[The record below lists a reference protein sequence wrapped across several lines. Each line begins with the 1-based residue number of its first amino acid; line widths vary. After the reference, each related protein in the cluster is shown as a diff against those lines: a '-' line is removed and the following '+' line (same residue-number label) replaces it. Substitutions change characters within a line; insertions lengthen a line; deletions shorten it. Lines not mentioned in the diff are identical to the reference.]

1 MTFAR
6 ALTRPCPGRFLKRS
20 LGLLLA
26 QGALLASAVTMTAPS
41 VAASVARSDATSD
54 APPVVP
60 SSAPSATT
68 PAITPAAAPAGT
80 AIHTQDDKGRPV
92 SLAAPARRA
101 ITLAP
106 HATELVYAAGAG
118 DYLAATI
125 RGSDYP
131 PAARQ
136 VPVIGDGTQP
146 DAERVAAVRPDLLIA
161 WQPSAAQPVVRVMDK
176 LGVPVFYSDPLTLA
190 AIPDAV
196 ERMGVLFGTQA
207 QAGPAAAQLRARLD
221 ALAAR
226 YAGRRPVRVFIQA
239 GLDPIYTLNDSS
251 IVSDALRICGG
262 VNVFGQAPIV
272 APQVNLEGVLAAR
285 PEAVLAGVSRPEDT
299 ARNLAAWQ
307 ALGLPAARLGHVYG
321 VDADALYR
329 PGPRL
334 IDAAE
339 AICADLDRLR

>member
-1 MTFAR
+1 MIHANAYPHVEPGLFQ
-6 ALTRPCPGRFLKRS
+6 ALGSRLAA
-20 LGLLLA
+20 GLAVVLVTGLA
-26 QGALLASAVTMTAPS
+26 ANPAVAG
-41 VAASVARSDATSD
+41 
-54 APPVVP
+54 
-60 SSAPSATT
+60 
-68 PAITPAAAPAGT
+68 PAAGT
-80 AIHTQDDKGRPV
+80 AVQVRDDQGRTV

-101 ITLAP
+101 VTLAP

-118 DYLAATI
+118 DHVIATI

-136 VPVIGDGTQP
+136 LPVIGDGTQP
-146 DAERVAAVRPDLLIA
+146 DPERVAAVRPDLLIA
-161 WQPSAAQPVVRVMDK
+161 WQPGAAAPLARVMDK

-196 ERMGVLFGTQA
+196 ERMGALFGTEA
-207 QAGPAAAQLRARLD
+207 QARPAAQALRARLE

-226 YAGRRPVRVFIQA
+226 YAGRRPVRVFVQA

-251 IVSDALRICGG
+251 IVSDALRVCGG
-262 VNVFGQAPIV
+262 VNVFGQAPVV
-272 APQVNLEGVLAAR
+272 APQVSLESVLAAR
-285 PEAVLAGVSRPEDT
+285 PEAVLAGISRPEDA

>member
-1 MTFAR
+1 MIHANAYPHVEPGLFQ
-6 ALTRPCPGRFLKRS
+6 ALGSRLAA
-20 LGLLLA
+20 GLAVGLVAGLA
-26 QGALLASAVTMTAPS
+26 ANPAVAG
-41 VAASVARSDATSD
+41 
-54 APPVVP
+54 
-60 SSAPSATT
+60 
-68 PAITPAAAPAGT
+68 PAAGT
-80 AIHTQDDKGRPV
+80 TVQVRDDQGRTV

-101 ITLAP
+101 VTLAP

-118 DYLAATI
+118 DHVIATI

-136 VPVIGDGTQP
+136 LPVIGDGTQP
-146 DAERVAAVRPDLLIA
+146 DPERVAAVRPDLLIA
-161 WQPSAAQPVVRVMDK
+161 WQPGAAAPLARVMDK

-196 ERMGVLFGTQA
+196 ERMGALFGTEA
-207 QAGPAAAQLRARLD
+207 QARPAAQALRARLE

-226 YAGRRPVRVFIQA
+226 YAGRRPVRVFVQA

-251 IVSDALRICGG
+251 IVSDALRVCGG
-262 VNVFGQAPIV
+262 VNVFGQAPVV
-272 APQVNLEGVLAAR
+272 APQVSLESVLAAR
-285 PEAVLAGVSRPEDT
+285 PEAVLAGISRPEDA

-307 ALGLPAARLGHVYG
+307 ALGLPAARLGHVYS

>member
-1 MTFAR
+1 MIHANAYPHVEPGLFQ
-6 ALTRPCPGRFLKRS
+6 ALGSRLAA
-20 LGLLLA
+20 GLTVVLVAGLA
-26 QGALLASAVTMTAPS
+26 ANPAVAG
-41 VAASVARSDATSD
+41 
-54 APPVVP
+54 
-60 SSAPSATT
+60 
-68 PAITPAAAPAGT
+68 PAAGT
-80 AIHTQDDKGRPV
+80 AVQVRDDQGRTV

-101 ITLAP
+101 VTLAP

-118 DYLAATI
+118 DHVIATI

-136 VPVIGDGTQP
+136 LPVIGDGTQP
-146 DAERVAAVRPDLLIA
+146 DPERVAAVRPDLLIA
-161 WQPSAAQPVVRVMDK
+161 WQPGAAAPLARVMDK

-196 ERMGVLFGTQA
+196 ERMGALFGTEA
-207 QAGPAAAQLRARLD
+207 QARPAAQALRARLE

-226 YAGRRPVRVFIQA
+226 YAGRRPVRVFVQA

-251 IVSDALRICGG
+251 IVSDALRVCGG
-262 VNVFGQAPIV
+262 VNVFGQAPVV
-272 APQVNLEGVLAAR
+272 APQVSLESVLAAR
-285 PEAVLAGVSRPEDT
+285 PEAVLAGISRPEDA

>member
-1 MTFAR
+1 MIHANAYPHVEPGLFQ
-6 ALTRPCPGRFLKRS
+6 ALGSRLAA
-20 LGLLLA
+20 GLAVVLVAGLA
-26 QGALLASAVTMTAPS
+26 ANPAVAG
-41 VAASVARSDATSD
+41 
-54 APPVVP
+54 
-60 SSAPSATT
+60 
-68 PAITPAAAPAGT
+68 PAAGT
-80 AIHTQDDKGRPV
+80 AVQVRDDQGRTV

-101 ITLAP
+101 VTLAP

-118 DYLAATI
+118 DHVIATI

-136 VPVIGDGTQP
+136 LPVIGDGTQP
-146 DAERVAAVRPDLLIA
+146 DPERVAAVHPDLLIA
-161 WQPSAAQPVVRVMDK
+161 WQPGAAAPLARVMDK

-196 ERMGVLFGTQA
+196 ERMGALFGTEA
-207 QAGPAAAQLRARLD
+207 QARPAAQALRARLE

-226 YAGRRPVRVFIQA
+226 YAGRRPVRVFVQA

-251 IVSDALRICGG
+251 IVSDALRVCGG
-262 VNVFGQAPIV
+262 VNVFGQAPVV
-272 APQVNLEGVLAAR
+272 APQVSLESVLAAR
-285 PEAVLAGVSRPEDT
+285 PEAVLAGISRPEDA

>member
-1 MTFAR
+1 MIHADAYPYVEPGLFQ
-6 ALTRPCPGRFLKRS
+6 ALGSRLAA
-20 LGLLLA
+20 GLAVGLVAGLA
-26 QGALLASAVTMTAPS
+26 ANPAVAG
-41 VAASVARSDATSD
+41 
-54 APPVVP
+54 
-60 SSAPSATT
+60 
-68 PAITPAAAPAGT
+68 PAAGT
-80 AIHTQDDKGRPV
+80 AVQVRDDQGRTV

-101 ITLAP
+101 VTLAP

-118 DYLAATI
+118 DHVIATI

-136 VPVIGDGTQP
+136 LPVIGDGTQP
-146 DAERVAAVRPDLLIA
+146 DPERVAAVRPDLLIA
-161 WQPSAAQPVVRVMDK
+161 WQPGAAAPLARVMDK

-196 ERMGVLFGTQA
+196 ERMGALFGTEA
-207 QAGPAAAQLRARLD
+207 QARPAAQALRARLE
-221 ALAAR
+221 ALAER
-226 YAGRRPVRVFIQA
+226 YADRRPVRVFVQA

-251 IVSDALRICGG
+251 IVSDALRVCGG
-262 VNVFGQAPIV
+262 VNVFGQAPVV
-272 APQVNLEGVLAAR
+272 APQVSLESVLAAR
-285 PEAVLAGVSRPEDT
+285 PEAVLAGISRPEDA

>member
-6 ALTRPCPGRFLKRS
+6 ALTRPCPGRSLKRS
-20 LGLLLA
+20 LGLVLA
-26 QGALLASAVTMTAPS
+26 QGALLASAATMAAPS
-41 VAASVARSDATSD
+41 VAASAATSD
-54 APPVVP
+54 APSVVP
-60 SSAPSATT
+60 SSAPLA
-68 PAITPAAAPAGT
+68 ATPAAIPAGT

-92 SLAAPARRA
+92 SMAAPARRA

-136 VPVIGDGTQP
+136 VLVIGDGTQP

-161 WQPSAAQPVVRVMDK
+161 WQPTAAQPVVRVMDK

-207 QAGPAAAQLRARLD
+207 QAQPAAAQLRERLA

-272 APQVNLEGVLAAR
+272 APQVSLEGVLAAR

>member
-1 MTFAR
+1 MTHAHTPPRIAPGLFL
-6 ALTRPCPGRFLKRS
+6 AL
-20 LGLLLA
+20 
-26 QGALLASAVTMTAPS
+26 GALLGAGCAAAGPSANSPTSSAASPAPAATLASA
-41 VAASVARSDATSD
+41 
-54 APPVVP
+54 
-60 SSAPSATT
+60 
-68 PAITPAAAPAGT
+68 PAAA
-80 AIHTQDDKGRPV
+80 IQVRDDQGREV
-92 SLAAPARRA
+92 SLATPARRA
-101 ITLAP
+101 VTLAP
-106 HATELVYAAGAG
+106 HATELVFAAGAG
-118 DYLAATI
+118 DRLIATI

-136 VPVIGDGTQP
+136 LPIIGDGTQP
-146 DAERVAAVRPDLLIA
+146 DPERVAAVRPDLLIA
-161 WQPSAAQPVVRVMDK
+161 WQPAAAAPLARVMDK
-176 LGVPVFYSDPLTLA
+176 LGVPVFYSDPQTLA

-196 ERMGVLFGTQA
+196 ERMGALFGTEA
-207 QAGPAAAQLRARLD
+207 QARPAAQALRARLD

-226 YAGRRPVRVFIQA
+226 YAGRRPVRVFVQA

-251 IVSDALRICGG
+251 IVSDALRVCGG
-262 VNVFGQAPIV
+262 VNIFGQAPVV
-272 APQVNLEGVLAAR
+272 APQVTLESVLAAR
-285 PEAVLAGVSRPEDT
+285 PEAVLAGISRPEDG

>member
-1 MTFAR
+1 MIHANAYPHVEPGLFQ
-6 ALTRPCPGRFLKRS
+6 ALGSRLAA
-20 LGLLLA
+20 GLAVGLVAGLA
-26 QGALLASAVTMTAPS
+26 ANPAVAG
-41 VAASVARSDATSD
+41 
-54 APPVVP
+54 
-60 SSAPSATT
+60 
-68 PAITPAAAPAGT
+68 PAAGT
-80 AIHTQDDKGRPV
+80 TVQVRDDQGRTV

-101 ITLAP
+101 VTLAP

-118 DYLAATI
+118 DHVIATI

-136 VPVIGDGTQP
+136 LPVIGDGTQP
-146 DAERVAAVRPDLLIA
+146 DPERVAAVRPDLLIA
-161 WQPSAAQPVVRVMDK
+161 WQPGAAAPLARVMDK

-196 ERMGVLFGTQA
+196 ERMGALFGTEA
-207 QAGPAAAQLRARLD
+207 QARPAAQALRARLE

-226 YAGRRPVRVFIQA
+226 YAGRRPVRVFVQA

-251 IVSDALRICGG
+251 IVSDALRVCGG
-262 VNVFGQAPIV
+262 VNVFGQAPVV
-272 APQVNLEGVLAAR
+272 APQISLESVLAAR
-285 PEAVLAGVSRPEDT
+285 PEAVLAGISRPEDA

>member
-1 MTFAR
+1 MIHANAYPHVEPGLFQ
-6 ALTRPCPGRFLKRS
+6 ALGSRLAA
-20 LGLLLA
+20 GLAVGLVAGLA
-26 QGALLASAVTMTAPS
+26 ANPAVAG
-41 VAASVARSDATSD
+41 
-54 APPVVP
+54 
-60 SSAPSATT
+60 
-68 PAITPAAAPAGT
+68 PAAGT
-80 AIHTQDDKGRPV
+80 AVQVRDDQGRTV

-101 ITLAP
+101 VTLAP

-118 DYLAATI
+118 DHVIATI

-136 VPVIGDGTQP
+136 LPVIGDGTQP
-146 DAERVAAVRPDLLIA
+146 DPERVAAVRPDLLIA
-161 WQPSAAQPVVRVMDK
+161 WQPGAAAPLARVMDK

-196 ERMGVLFGTQA
+196 ERMGALFGTEA
-207 QAGPAAAQLRARLD
+207 QARPAAQALRARLE

-226 YAGRRPVRVFIQA
+226 YAGRRPVRVFVQA

-251 IVSDALRICGG
+251 IVSDALRVCGG
-262 VNVFGQAPIV
+262 VNVFGQAPVV
-272 APQVNLEGVLAAR
+272 APQVSLESVLAAR
-285 PEAVLAGVSRPEDT
+285 PEAVLAGISRPEDA

>member
-6 ALTRPCPGRFLKRS
+6 ALTRPCPGRSLKRS
-20 LGLLLA
+20 LGLVLA
-26 QGALLASAVTMTAPS
+26 QGALLASAATMAAPS
-41 VAASVARSDATSD
+41 VAASAATSD
-54 APPVVP
+54 APSVVP
-60 SSAPSATT
+60 SSAPLA
-68 PAITPAAAPAGT
+68 ATPAATSAGT
-80 AIHTQDDKGRPV
+80 GIHTQDDKGRPV

-161 WQPSAAQPVVRVMDK
+161 WQPTAAQPVVRVMDK

-207 QAGPAAAQLRARLD
+207 QAQPAAAQLRARLA
-221 ALAAR
+221 ALTAR

-272 APQVNLEGVLAAR
+272 APQVSLEGVLAAR
-285 PEAVLAGVSRPEDT
+285 PEAVLAGVTRPEDT

>member
-1 MTFAR
+1 MIHANAYPHVEPGLFQ
-6 ALTRPCPGRFLKRS
+6 ALGSRLAA
-20 LGLLLA
+20 GLAVGLVAGLA
-26 QGALLASAVTMTAPS
+26 ANPAVAG
-41 VAASVARSDATSD
+41 
-54 APPVVP
+54 
-60 SSAPSATT
+60 
-68 PAITPAAAPAGT
+68 PAAGT
-80 AIHTQDDKGRPV
+80 AVQVRDDQGRTI

-101 ITLAP
+101 VTLAP

-118 DYLAATI
+118 DHVIATI

-136 VPVIGDGTQP
+136 LPVIGDGTQP
-146 DAERVAAVRPDLLIA
+146 DPERVAAVRPDLLIA
-161 WQPSAAQPVVRVMDK
+161 WQPGAAAPLARVMDK

-196 ERMGVLFGTQA
+196 ERMGALFGTEA
-207 QAGPAAAQLRARLD
+207 QARPAAQALRARLE

-226 YAGRRPVRVFIQA
+226 YAGRRPVRVFVQA

-251 IVSDALRICGG
+251 IVSDALRVCGG
-262 VNVFGQAPIV
+262 VNVFGQAPVV
-272 APQVNLEGVLAAR
+272 APQVSLESVLAAR
-285 PEAVLAGVSRPEDT
+285 PEAVLAGISRPEDA

>member
-6 ALTRPCPGRFLKRS
+6 ALTRPCPGRSLKRS
-20 LGLLLA
+20 LGLVLA
-26 QGALLASAVTMTAPS
+26 QGALLASAATMAAPS
-41 VAASVARSDATSD
+41 VAASAATSD
-54 APPVVP
+54 APSVVP
-60 SSAPSATT
+60 SSAPLA
-68 PAITPAAAPAGT
+68 ATPAATPAGT
-80 AIHTQDDKGRPV
+80 GIHTQDDKGRPV

-136 VPVIGDGTQP
+136 VLVIGDGTQP

-161 WQPSAAQPVVRVMDK
+161 WQPTAAQPVVRVMDK

-207 QAGPAAAQLRARLD
+207 QAQPAAAQLRERLA

-239 GLDPIYTLNDSS
+239 GLEPIYTLNDSS

-272 APQVNLEGVLAAR
+272 APQVSLEGVLAAR

>member
-6 ALTRPCPGRFLKRS
+6 ALTRPCPGRSLKRS
-20 LGLLLA
+20 LGLVLA
-26 QGALLASAVTMTAPS
+26 QGALLASAATMAAPS
-41 VAASVARSDATSD
+41 VAASAATSD
-54 APPVVP
+54 APSVVP
-60 SSAPSATT
+60 SSAPLA
-68 PAITPAAAPAGT
+68 ATPAAIPAGT

-161 WQPSAAQPVVRVMDK
+161 WQPTAAQPVVRVMDK

-207 QAGPAAAQLRARLD
+207 QAQPAAAQLRARLA
-221 ALAAR
+221 ALTAR

-239 GLDPIYTLNDSS
+239 GLEPIYTLNDSS

-272 APQVNLEGVLAAR
+272 APQVSLEGVLAAR

>member
-1 MTFAR
+1 M
-6 ALTRPCPGRFLKRS
+6 P
-20 LGLLLA
+20 
-26 QGALLASAVTMTAPS
+26 
-41 VAASVARSDATSD
+41 
-54 APPVVP
+54 
-60 SSAPSATT
+60 PSAAAQAA
-68 PAITPAAAPAGT
+68 PGPAAA
-80 AIHTQDDKGRPV
+80 AIQVRDDQGRTVP
-92 SLAAPARRA
+92 LAAPARRA
-101 ITLAP
+101 VTLAP
-106 HATELVYAAGAG
+106 HATELVFAAGAG
-118 DYLAATI
+118 DRLVATI

-136 VPVIGDGTQP
+136 LPVIGDGTQP
-146 DAERVAAVRPDLLIA
+146 DPERVAAVRPDLLIA
-161 WQPSAAQPVVRVMDK
+161 WQPGAAAPLARVMDK
-176 LGVPVFYSDPLTLA
+176 LGVPVFYSDPQTLA

-196 ERMGVLFGTQA
+196 ERMGALFGTEA
-207 QAGPAAAQLRARLD
+207 QARPAAQALRARLD

-226 YAGRRPVRVFIQA
+226 HAGRRPVRVFVQA

-251 IVSDALRICGG
+251 IVSDALRVCGG
-262 VNVFGQAPIV
+262 VNVFGQAPVV
-272 APQVNLEGVLAAR
+272 APQVTLESVLAAR
-285 PEAVLAGVSRPEDT
+285 PEAVLAGISRPEDA

>member
-1 MTFAR
+1 MIHAYAYPHVEPGLFQ
-6 ALTRPCPGRFLKRS
+6 ALGSRLAA
-20 LGLLLA
+20 GLAVGLVAGLA
-26 QGALLASAVTMTAPS
+26 ANPAVAG
-41 VAASVARSDATSD
+41 
-54 APPVVP
+54 
-60 SSAPSATT
+60 
-68 PAITPAAAPAGT
+68 PAAGT
-80 AIHTQDDKGRPV
+80 AVQVRDDQGRTI

-101 ITLAP
+101 VTLAP

-118 DYLAATI
+118 DHVIATI

-136 VPVIGDGTQP
+136 LPVIGDGTQP
-146 DAERVAAVRPDLLIA
+146 DPERVAAVRPDLLIA
-161 WQPSAAQPVVRVMDK
+161 WQPGAAAPLARVMDK
-176 LGVPVFYSDPLTLA
+176 LGIPVFYSDPLTLA

-196 ERMGVLFGTQA
+196 ERMGALFGTEA
-207 QAGPAAAQLRARLD
+207 QARPAAQALRARLE

-226 YAGRRPVRVFIQA
+226 YAGRRPVRVFVQA

-251 IVSDALRICGG
+251 IVSDALRVCGG
-262 VNVFGQAPIV
+262 VNVFGQAPVV
-272 APQVNLEGVLAAR
+272 APQVSLESVLAAR
-285 PEAVLAGVSRPEDT
+285 PEAVLAGISRPEDA

>member
-26 QGALLASAVTMTAPS
+26 QGALLASAATMAAPS
-41 VAASVARSDATSD
+41 DAASAATSD
-54 APPVVP
+54 APSVVP
-60 SSAPSATT
+60 SSAPLA
-68 PAITPAAAPAGT
+68 ATPAAIPAGT

-161 WQPSAAQPVVRVMDK
+161 WQPTAAQPVVRVMDK

-207 QAGPAAAQLRARLD
+207 QAQPAAAQLRARLA

-239 GLDPIYTLNDSS
+239 GLEPIYTLNDSS

-272 APQVNLEGVLAAR
+272 APQVSLEGVLAAR

>member
-6 ALTRPCPGRFLKRS
+6 ALTRPCPGRSLKRS
-20 LGLLLA
+20 LGLVLA
-26 QGALLASAVTMTAPS
+26 QGALLASATTMAAPS
-41 VAASVARSDATSD
+41 VAASAATSD
-54 APPVVP
+54 APSVVP
-60 SSAPSATT
+60 SSAPLA
-68 PAITPAAAPAGT
+68 ATPAAIPAGT
-80 AIHTQDDKGRPV
+80 GIHTQDDKGRPV

-161 WQPSAAQPVVRVMDK
+161 WQPTAAQPVVRVMDK

-207 QAGPAAAQLRARLD
+207 QAQPAAAQLRARLA
-221 ALAAR
+221 ALTAR

-239 GLDPIYTLNDSS
+239 GLEPIYTLNDSS

-272 APQVNLEGVLAAR
+272 APQVSLEGVLAAR
-285 PEAVLAGVSRPEDT
+285 PEAVLAGVTRPEDT